1 MANENEKIGPNLEGS
16 GRSQVKQTV
25 SDIKDMKREQGD
37 FNDTLKDSINLL
49 RQVQRSYEGI
59 EARLETMNK
68 TTINIKQIN
77 QEIARA
83 KQQEFSTARKIE
95 LKEQDLSRSSK
106 NRIDNYL
113 KSQSQVA
120 SFEKKL
126 LEARRTGDISLIKA
140 AENQLNRAFSL
151 NEIYKSRLDIS
162 EAELISLIQSNKIA
176 QESVKIG
183 QDKLAEEKELQSKL
197 GLQGY
202 LLKVL
207 NKYLLVGKDTY
218 GKMVEEARNGEANT
232 KKHIATVA
240 ILSAAVYGAY
250 KAMKSFA
257 DIAKTGL
264 DALTQ
269 SGGPVSK
276 FVSPFT
282 NLIKQIPIVG
292 GLLGSIAD
300 AGANI
305 IDFATGATSKIEE
318 FARSLG
324 LSFSQAKA
332 INQQFD
338 QIARNSGQAF
348 LTVEKLTNSQLE
360 LSKALGINNVL
371 SESILKDNLQL
382 QEQLGLELETRK
394 QLAQI
399 TLISD
404 VSQTKIFK
412 TILGQVEAIR
422 RTVGVNL
429 RVQDVIAKISQLSGV
444 VGLTFAK
451 YPEKLAKS
459 LAITK
464 ALGLDFQK
472 LDSIASGLLD
482 FESSIASEFEAQLLT
497 GRDINLGKARQLALD
512 NDLTGLAVEL
522 NKQLG
527 SSQEF
532 INMNRISQ
540 ESYAKALGMSRDEI
554 ADMLRQQEMFA
565 AAGATD
571 LKTFKMRVAE
581 MERAGTLQSE
591 FLSKLGE
598 EQAQLFLNS
607 TATEKIANFFDKIK
621 QSFATLL
628 SSEGFKSFI
637 DTFLNKLADPNF
649 ITGIINKLSTFVSLL
664 LNAVAA
670 IVDAADVV
678 ANAFSLGSVDISND
692 IPNKIRS
699 YANSLG
705 SVSIGGK
712 VASAQV
718 STAGVGSATVSGVAA
733 SSTGQAIN
741 LTVQTVVDDH
751 ARKAEQRISMAP
763 KADYQTGPYG
773 KK

>member
-1 MANENEKIGPNLEGS
+1 MANENQQQKNLQETAESLKIAQQNLAAGQNAVNQSFKE
-16 GRSQVKQTV
+16 
-25 SDIKDMKREQGD
+25 
-37 FNDTLKDSINLL
+37 SINLL
-49 RQVQRSYEGI
+49 
-59 EARLETMNK
+59 NK
-68 TTINIKQIN
+68 INNIITDSTSKTASFEKSTINIKRIQTEQERIERRRKTLDDQIN
-77 QEIARA
+77 QANQADVQIA
-83 KQQEFSTARKIE
+83 KQYITNIEQRRKIE
-95 LKEQDLSRSSK
+95 EDIIKKRATGNYQQARALTQQLQTLESTIQAEEQRLNQNTEQLALVSKIKSAEALKERVDLIGK
-106 NRIDNYL
+106 ELD
-113 KSQSQVA
+113 V
-120 SFEKKL
+120 EKKIKDQL
-126 LEARRTGDISLIKA
+126 GYTG
-140 AENQLNRAFSL
+140 
-151 NEIYKSRLDIS
+151 
-162 EAELISLIQSNKIA
+162 IA
-176 QESVKIG
+176 
-183 QDKLAEEKELQSKL
+183 
-197 GLQGY
+197 
-202 LLKVL
+202 LKVL
-207 NKYLLVGKDTY
+207 NKYLLFGKDTY
-218 GKMVEEARNGEANT
+218 GKMVEEAREGDKTT
-232 KKHIATVA
+232 KKWVANVA

-250 KAMKSFA
+250 KAMKAFA
-257 DIAKTGL
+257 DVAKTGL
-264 DALTQ
+264 DSLTQ

-282 NLIKQIPIVG
+282 NLIKQIPVLG
-292 GLLGSIAD
+292 GLLGGLVD

-305 IDFATGATSKIEE
+305 IDFATGATSKIED
-318 FARSLG
+318 FARNLG
-324 LSFSQAKA
+324 ISFSQAKG

-360 LSKALGINNVL
+360 LSKALGINNIL
-371 SESILKDNLQL
+371 NESILKDNLQL

-412 TILGQVEAIR
+412 TIVGQVEAIR
-422 RTVGVNL
+422 RSIGVNL
-429 RVQDVIAKISQLSGV
+429 RVQDVIAKISQISGV

-451 YPEKLAKS
+451 YPERLAKS

-482 FESSIASEFEAQLLT
+482 FESSIAAEFEAQLLT
-497 GRDINLGKARQLALD
+497 GKDINLGKARQLALD

-565 AAGATD
+565 AAGVTD

-591 FLSKLGE
+591 FLNKLGE

-628 SSEGFKSFI
+628 SSETFKSFI

-678 ANAFSLGSVDISND
+678 ANALSFGRIDISND

-705 SVSIGGK
+705 NISLGGK
-712 VASAQV
+712 VAASQI
-718 STAGVGSATVSGVAA
+718 STSGGGATVSGTAA
-733 SSTGQAIN
+733 GINTPQAIS

-763 KADYQTGPYG
+763 KADYTTGPYG